1 MFVNLSFNKIFKEIQ
16 MTKSAIIILMILVP
30 IVFAEDSSVRLEVG
44 MKAPEWVFQDAD
56 GKEFTMDFWKG
67 KIIQINY
74 VDPDESEMN
83 EAFNDAVKKVIEVD
97 SLISR
102 NKFEGFGIGDCA
114 ATWKP
119 NFAIRFIAARKAEKF
134 DTTILFDYD
143 AKLRKSWGLKKDS
156 YNVIIL
162 DKDRVCRAIERGKI
176 TDEKQKEIIQ
186 LIIDLQNEM

>member
-1 MFVNLSFNKIFKEIQ
+1 MK
-16 MTKSAIIILMILVP
+16 KSAIIILMILVP
-30 IVFAEDSSVRLEVG
+30 LAFAKDFSVQLEVG

-56 GKEFTMDFWKG
+56 GKEYTMDFWKG

-83 EAFNDAVKKVIEVD
+83 EKFNDAVKKVIEVD

-102 NKFEGFGIGDCA
+102 DKFEGFGIGDCA

-119 NFAIRFIAARKAEKF
+119 NFAIRFIAAKKAEKF

-176 TDEKQKEIIQ
+176 TDEKQKGLIQ

>member
-1 MFVNLSFNKIFKEIQ
+1 MK
-16 MTKSAIIILMILVP
+16 KSVILLLMGLVP
-30 IVFAEDSSVRLEVG
+30 LLFAENTSDGLEVG
-44 MKAPEWVFQDAD
+44 MHAPGWIFTDAD
-56 GKEFTMDFWKG
+56 GKDFTMDNWAG

-102 NKFEGFGIGDCA
+102 DKFEGFGIGDCA

-176 TDEKQKEIIQ
+176 TDEKQKALIQ
-186 LIIDLQNEM
+186 LIIDLQNKM

>member
-1 MFVNLSFNKIFKEIQ
+1 MALIS
-16 MTKSAIIILMILVP
+16 
-30 IVFAEDSSVRLEVG
+30 IVFAENELGTLKVG
-44 MKAPEWVFQDAD
+44 MQAPEWIFKDAD
-56 GKEFTMDFWKG
+56 GKDFTMDVWEG
-67 KIIQINY
+67 KILQINY
-74 VDPDESEMN
+74 VDPDKSELN

-102 NKFEGFGIGDCA
+102 EKFEGFGIGDCA

-176 TDEKQKEIIQ
+176 TDEKQKALIQ

>member
-1 MFVNLSFNKIFKEIQ
+1 
-16 MTKSAIIILMILVP
+16 MTKSALIILMILVSLV
-30 IVFAEDSSVRLEVG
+30 IAEDSSVRLEVG

-102 NKFEGFGIGDCA
+102 DKFEGFGIYRD
-114 ATWKP
+114 
-119 NFAIRFIAARKAEKF
+119 
-134 DTTILFDYD
+134 
-143 AKLRKSWGLKKDS
+143 
-156 YNVIIL
+156 
-162 DKDRVCRAIERGKI
+162 
-176 TDEKQKEIIQ
+176 
-186 LIIDLQNEM
+186 

>member
-1 MFVNLSFNKIFKEIQ
+1 MS
-16 MTKSAIIILMILVP
+16 KSSIIILMILVP
-30 IVFAEDSSVRLEVG
+30 IVFAKDSSIRLEVG

-56 GKEFTMDFWKG
+56 GKEFTMDFWEG

-102 NKFEGFGIGDCA
+102 DKFEGFGIGDCA

-176 TDEKQKEIIQ
+176 NDDKQKELIQ

>member
-1 MFVNLSFNKIFKEIQ
+1 
-16 MTKSAIIILMILVP
+16 MTKSAIIILMIMVQL
-30 IVFAEDSSVRLEVG
+30 VFAEDSSIRLEVG
-44 MKAPEWVFQDAD
+44 MKASAWAFQDAD
-56 GKEFTMDFWKG
+56 GKEFTMDFWEG

-83 EAFNDAVKKVIEVD
+83 EAFNDAVKKIIEVD

-102 NKFEGFGIGDCA
+102 DKFEGFGIGDCA

-162 DKDRVCRAIERGKI
+162 DKDRVCRAIVRGKI
-176 TDEKQKEIIQ
+176 TDEKQKELLQ
-186 LIIDLQNEM
+186 LILDLQNEM

>member
-1 MFVNLSFNKIFKEIQ
+1 MALIS
-16 MTKSAIIILMILVP
+16 
-30 IVFAEDSSVRLEVG
+30 IVFSENASGTLKVG
-44 MKAPEWVFQDAD
+44 MQAPEWIFKDAD
-56 GKEFTMDFWKG
+56 GKDFTMDVWEG
-67 KIIQINY
+67 KILQINY
-74 VDPDESEMN
+74 VDPDKSELN

-102 NKFEGFGIGDCA
+102 DKFEGFGIGDCA

-176 TDEKQKEIIQ
+176 TDKKQKELIQ

>member
-1 MFVNLSFNKIFKEIQ
+1 
-16 MTKSAIIILMILVP
+16 MTKFAIIILMFLVP
-30 IVFAEDSSVRLEVG
+30 IIFAGDSSVRLAVG

-56 GKEFTMDFWKG
+56 GNEFTMDFWNG

-74 VDPDESEMN
+74 VDPDKSEMN

-102 NKFEGFGIGDCA
+102 EKFEGFGIGDCA

-119 NFAIRFIAARKAEKF
+119 NFAIRFIAAKKAEKF

-143 AKLRKSWGLKKDS
+143 AKLRKLWGLKKNS

-162 DKDRVCRAIERGKI
+162 DKDRVCRAIVRGKI
-176 TDEKQKEIIQ
+176 SDEKQKELIQ
-186 LIIDLQNEM
+186 LLIDLQNEM

>member
-1 MFVNLSFNKIFKEIQ
+1 MS
-16 MTKSAIIILMILVP
+16 KSSIIILMILVP
-30 IVFAEDSSVRLEVG
+30 IVFAKDSSIRLEVG

-56 GKEFTMDFWKG
+56 GKEFTMDFWEG

-83 EAFNDAVKKVIEVD
+83 EAFNDAVKKVIEID

-102 NKFEGFGIGDCA
+102 DNFEGFGIGDCA

-162 DKDRVCRAIERGKI
+162 DKDRVCRAIERGEI
-176 TDEKQKEIIQ
+176 TDDKQKELIQ

>member
-1 MFVNLSFNKIFKEIQ
+1 MS
-16 MTKSAIIILMILVP
+16 KSSIIILMILVP
-30 IVFAEDSSVRLEVG
+30 IVFAENSSVQLEVG

-102 NKFEGFGIGDCA
+102 DKFEGFGIGDCA

-143 AKLRKSWGLKKDS
+143 AKLRKLWGLKKDS

-162 DKDRVCRAIERGKI
+162 DKGRVCRAIVRGKI
-176 TDEKQKEIIQ
+176 TDEKQKELIQ

>member
-1 MFVNLSFNKIFKEIQ
+1 

-30 IVFAEDSSVRLEVG
+30 LVFAEDSSVRLEVG

-56 GKEFTMDFWKG
+56 GKEFTMDFWEG

-102 NKFEGFGIGDCA
+102 DNFEGFGIADCA

-119 NFAIRFIAARKAEKF
+119 NFAIRIIAGKKAKKF

-143 AKLRKSWGLKKDS
+143 AELRKLWGFKKNS
-156 YNVIIL
+156 YNIL
-162 DKDRVCRAIERGKI
+162 LCH
-176 TDEKQKEIIQ
+176 
-186 LIIDLQNEM
+186 

>member
-1 MFVNLSFNKIFKEIQ
+1 MKN
-16 MTKSAIIILMILVP
+16 SAIITLMLLVALL
-30 IVFAEDSSVRLEVG
+30 FAEDTSSRLEVG
-44 MKAPEWVFQDAD
+44 MQAPKWIFQDAD
-56 GKEFTMDFWKG
+56 GKDFTMDSWER
-67 KIIQINY
+67 KILQINY
-74 VDPDESEMN
+74 VDPDVSEMN
-83 EAFNDAVKKVIEVD
+83 EAFNDAVKKVIEID

-102 NKFEGFGIGDCA
+102 DKFEGFGIGDCA

-162 DKDRVCRAIERGKI
+162 DKDRVCRAIERG
-176 TDEKQKEIIQ
+176 
-186 LIIDLQNEM
+186 